1 MNLQYLYGI
10 GKEEE
15 QEVVRRAFLSMLQ
28 ELMFVLFL
36 LSRSLVKVEVGHN
49 DSQLF

>member
-10 GKEEE
+10 RKEEE
-15 QEVVRRAFLSMLQ
+15 QEMVRRAFLSIFQDFTFM
-28 ELMFVLFL
+28 LFL
-36 LSRSLVKVEVGHN
+36 LSHSLVKLEVGHN